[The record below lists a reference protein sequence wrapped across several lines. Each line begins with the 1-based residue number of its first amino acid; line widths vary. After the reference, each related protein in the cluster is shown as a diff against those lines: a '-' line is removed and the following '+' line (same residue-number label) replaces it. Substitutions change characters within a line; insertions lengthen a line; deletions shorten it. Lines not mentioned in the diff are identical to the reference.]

1 MSSWSSFEKDKAYT
15 DQWRSFLFE
24 QEDAKATGTL
34 LQQFMQQTQKLLQEA
49 EEQLATLVRDSG
61 SAGSQ
66 EQAEMISNK
75 VNILKFIKDICLRL
89 KTQLELDIQDM
100 RNLSEQA
107 ADYVS
112 DKDIEYY
119 KQVLEALTNA
129 MTTSFQGNPMEA
141 KKILEPIAQMVQNKE
156 SAEQKEPDQ
165 KDQQVP
171 KEQAKQRADKLKNAF
186 KSDNSVES
194 AFISVDKEFQTIL
207 DKKYQDGAIS
217 GLLYSLLNGFGML
230 NLVNLYMY
238 HRHTAGTTTQAANQ
252 IQIEK
257 TNLAKLIKQGEGPNT
272 INQLIG
278 FLNRFYQGDAPGRG
292 TGTGTGTGTGPGTEP
307 GEPEQKP
314 QIQFDKAQGSAGRQF
329 RTALEGA
336 VPEDV
341 LAAFLAALEK
351 DFTAAGYE
359 VILEQRK
366 NVELPNTMKYLTTVT
381 QSDSFPLL
389 LKAMFQVFRQKSHN
403 VGDKAFDIV
412 GKLTSQL
419 NDKQKQAYQAFDIF
433 KQKGVDPDTFEKTDP
448 AVKKYFNLLLGDRTD
463 TYEKFLNRYGAIM
476 ARINKGA
483 QGKEFK
489 LGVSGIKGLKEE
501 EQFGPKYTPVVRN
514 IGDAAE
520 LSQTIRDAVEGLK
533 GKAPDIEQ
541 FKDLLKDKD
550 SRNPITLLDDLGQG
564 PEVLK
569 QLKQKLAELLV
580 KAAAEEPEVWLRQ
593 SSKEEEGPSQF
604 LWSEKG
610 FTVAAQNDL
619 FKSFK
624 NQIRNSSFIQDR
636 KSFKKYLDKFANF
649 LGKFMSDNFVG
660 PNGSQTNKYAV
671 KSESSAD
678 NPGPLI
684 YGDKKTSF
692 INKNLVIKK
701 GDVRSVFAKLP
712 TKDKKLFYYMYY
724 SLEKSEQFEAFARS
738 IYTNPEYK
746 EEEPQPETRKESV
759 IYDRMKLLAG
769 IK

>member
-1 MSSWSSFEKDKAYT
+1 
-15 DQWRSFLFE
+15 
-24 QEDAKATGTL
+24 
-34 LQQFMQQTQKLLQEA
+34 
-49 EEQLATLVRDSG
+49 
-61 SAGSQ
+61 
-66 EQAEMISNK
+66 
-75 VNILKFIKDICLRL
+75 
-89 KTQLELDIQDM
+89 
-100 RNLSEQA
+100 
-107 ADYVS
+107 
-112 DKDIEYY
+112 
-119 KQVLEALTNA
+119 
-129 MTTSFQGNPMEA
+129 
-141 KKILEPIAQMVQNKE
+141 
-156 SAEQKEPDQ
+156 
-165 KDQQVP
+165 
-171 KEQAKQRADKLKNAF
+171 
-186 KSDNSVES
+186 
-194 AFISVDKEFQTIL
+194 
-207 DKKYQDGAIS
+207 
-217 GLLYSLLNGFGML
+217 
-230 NLVNLYMY
+230 MY

-381 QSDSFPLL
+381 QTDSFPLL

-501 EQFGPKYTPVVRN
+501 EQFGPKNTPVARN
-514 IGDAAE
+514 TGDAAE

-564 PEVLK
+564 PEVLQ

-580 KAAAEEPEVWLRQ
+580 KAATEEPKVWLRQ
-593 SSKEEEGPSQF
+593 SRERKIPIAITTDLIQAMRKGGDNIDKVFTVFNADKNMAGEVIFELIEMLYRPGALDENVNKFLTTKGFKKRKRAFQDLFKTHLKLIISDAKFNALRQKIQSYQSVEDKEEKRKLLMIGYAFLGLSRIAERISQQKSDKQEKQNIKLITALKKAFLYVKGEKEEES
-604 LWSEKG
+604 
-610 FTVAAQNDL
+610 
-619 FKSFK
+619 
-624 NQIRNSSFIQDR
+624 
-636 KSFKKYLDKFANF
+636 
-649 LGKFMSDNFVG
+649 
-660 PNGSQTNKYAV
+660 
-671 KSESSAD
+671 
-678 NPGPLI
+678 
-684 YGDKKTSF
+684 
-692 INKNLVIKK
+692 
-701 GDVRSVFAKLP
+701 
-712 TKDKKLFYYMYY
+712 
-724 SLEKSEQFEAFARS
+724 
-738 IYTNPEYK
+738 
-746 EEEPQPETRKESV
+746 QPETQQESV
-759 IYDRMKLLAG
+759 AYDRMRLIAG

>member
-119 KQVLEALTNA
+119 KQVLEALTKA

-278 FLNRFYQGDAPGRG
+278 FLNRFYQGDAPGR
-292 TGTGTGTGTGPGTEP
+292 GTGTGTGTGPGTEP

>member
-1 MSSWSSFEKDKAYT
+1 MSSWSSFEKDKVYT
-15 DQWRSFLFE
+15 DQWRSFLIE

-49 EEQLATLVRDSG
+49 EEQLATLVRDNG
-61 SAGSQ
+61 SAGSK
-66 EQAEMISNK
+66 EQAELISNK

-100 RNLSEQA
+100 SNLNEQA

-119 KQVLEALTNA
+119 KQVLEALTKA

-292 TGTGTGTGTGPGTEP
+292 TGTGTGTGPGTEP

-381 QSDSFPLL
+381 QTDSFPLL

-501 EQFGPKYTPVVRN
+501 EQFGPKVARN
-514 IGDAAE
+514 TGDAAE

-550 SRNPITLLDDLGQG
+550 SRNPITLLDGLGQG

-580 KAAAEEPEVWLRQ
+580 KAATEEPEVWLRQ

-610 FTVAAQNDL
+610 FTVNAQNEL

-624 NQIRNSSFIQDR
+624 SQIRRSSFIKD
-636 KSFKKYLDKFANF
+636 KESFKKYLDKFANF
-649 LGKFMSDNFVG
+649 LGKFMGDNFVG
-660 PNGSQTNKYAV
+660 PNGSQTSKYAI
-671 KSESSAD
+671 KSESSV
-678 NPGPLI
+678 NKPGKLI
-684 YGDKKTSF
+684 YGKKKTSF
-692 INKNLVIKK
+692 VNKNLVIKK
-701 GDVRSVFAKLP
+701 GDVRSVFDKLP
-712 TKDKKLFYYMYY
+712 LKDKKLFYYMYHA
-724 SLEKSEQFEAFARS
+724 LQKSKQFEAFARS

-746 EEEPQPETRKESV
+746 EEEPQPEIQKESV